1 MGTGNGD
8 LDVISRLP
16 ASPPGPTRPLSLP
29 RPERSN
35 LGPFYLHPHMASADP
50 FQGLPPA
57 GAAGGHPCPQNLPAF
72 ARKAGRK
79 TGQILPLPLPPTHP
93 PLVSAADTT
102 PSRARNRLS
111 PPPPALAYT
120 PPLLVGSSAIPP
132 TPFLRS
138 EPLPAASALAGG
150 GRTISGTHRR
160 AAGGPGP
167 GRRAP
172 RSASELRGFGSSLI
186 DF

>member
-57 GAAGGHPCPQNLPAF
+57 GAAGGHPCPQNLPAS

-132 TPFLRS
+132 H
-138 EPLPAASALAGG
+138 PLPALGAAARSLCSRWRRAHGQRDPPAGG
-150 GRTISGTHRR
+150 WGAGT
-160 AAGGPGP
+160 
-167 GRRAP
+167 RAP
-172 RSASELRGFGSSLI
+172 GTSER
-186 DF
+186 